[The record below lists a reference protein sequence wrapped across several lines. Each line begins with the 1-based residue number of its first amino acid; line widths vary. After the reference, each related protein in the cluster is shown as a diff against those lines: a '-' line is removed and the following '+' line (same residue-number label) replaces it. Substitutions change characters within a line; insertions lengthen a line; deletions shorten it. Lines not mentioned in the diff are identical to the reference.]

1 MIFIMLSVLLF
12 SYNNVLWKKNIKAT
26 SIPFLVAYRAFFTS
40 TISIG
45 FLLLFFTI
53 KHISISDFIKITTG
67 SLFGVLGLFSML
79 AVIKKSSLQWLGI
92 YNLLGV
98 VFTILYLWI
107 FDAVPIKESLL
118 GLLFI
123 VSGFVCFIFSNK
135 QTQLKITFKQHL
147 ILLLMTFSY
156 SFSAILHWKNLNLN
170 FSPLL
175 IIANQE
181 SIVFFVGLLFTFKKA
196 NISAIKTDLRIYF
209 KRIIIMSTV
218 IFFAI
223 LFSLLGLK
231 QTNPIVSSLLF
242 LAAPLATILFS
253 ALFFKEKFSKKNIVF
268 IIIILLG
275 AFMLHFNL
283 KN

>member
-12 SYNNVLWKKNIKAT
+12 SYNNVLWKKNLKAT

-45 FLLLFFTI
+45 ILLLFFTI
-53 KHISISDFIKITTG
+53 ENVSISDFIKITTG

-79 AVIKKSSLQWLGI
+79 TVIKKASLQWLGI

-107 FDAVPIKESLL
+107 FDTVPIKESLL
-118 GLLFI
+118 GLVVI
-123 VSGFVCFIFSNK
+123 VFGFVCFIVSNK
-135 QTQLKITFKQHL
+135 QTQLKITLKQHL
-147 ILLLMTFSY
+147 VLLLMTFSY
-156 SFSAILHWKNLNLN
+156 SFSAILHWKNLNLD

-181 SIVFFVGLLFTFKKA
+181 SIVFLVGLFFTFKKTK
-196 NISAIKTDLRIYF
+196 IRSIKIELKTYF
-209 KRIIIMSTV
+209 KKIAFMSIV
-218 IFFAI
+218 VFFAI
-223 LFSLLGLK
+223 LFSFLGLK
-231 QTNPIVSSLLF
+231 QTNPIIASLLF
-242 LAAPLATILFS
+242 LAAPLTTILFS
-253 ALFFKEKFSKKNIVF
+253 AFFFKEKLSKKNIVF

-275 AFMLHFNL
+275 AFILHFQN
-283 KN
+283 N

>member
-1 MIFIMLSVLLF
+1 MIFIVLSVLLF

-26 SIPFLVAYRAFFTS
+26 SITFLVAYRAFFTS

-53 KHISISDFIKITTG
+53 EHISISDFIKITTG

-135 QTQLKITFKQHL
+135 QSQLKITFKQHL

-156 SFSAILHWKNLNLN
+156 SFSAILHWRNLNLN

-275 AFMLHFNL
+275 AFMLHFKIN
-283 KN
+283 

>member
-40 TISIG
+40 TISVG

-53 KHISISDFIKITTG
+53 EHISISDFIKITTG

-98 VFTILYLWI
+98 VFTILYLSI

-196 NISAIKTDLRIYF
+196 NISSIKTELRIYF

-253 ALFFKEKFSKKNIVF
+253 AFFFKEKFSKKNIVF

-275 AFMLHFNL
+275 AFMLHFQIN
-283 KN
+283 

>member
-40 TISIG
+40 TISVG

-107 FDAVPIKESLL
+107 FDTVPIKESLL

-275 AFMLHFNL
+275 AFMLHFKIN
-283 KN
+283 

>member
-1 MIFIMLSVLLF
+1 MVFIMLSVLLF
-12 SYNNVLWKKNIKAT
+12 SYNNVLWKKNLKAI

-40 TISIG
+40 TISIV
-45 FLLLFFTI
+45 FLVFFFTTAY
-53 KHISISDFIKITTG
+53 ISISDFIKITTG

-79 AVIKKSSLQWLGI
+79 AVIKKASLQWLGI

-98 VFTILYLWI
+98 VFTIFYLWI
-107 FDAVPIKESLL
+107 FDTVPIKESLL
-118 GLLFI
+118 GLLLI
-123 VSGFVCFIFSNK
+123 VSGFICFIFSNR
-135 QTQLKITFKQHL
+135 QTQLKINLKQHL

-156 SFSAILHWKNLNLN
+156 SSSAILHWKNLNLN

-181 SIVFFVGLLFTFKKA
+181 SIVFFVGLLLTFKKA
-196 NISAIKTDLRIYF
+196 NISSIKTDLRIYF

-275 AFMLHFNL
+275 AFMLHFKIN
-283 KN
+283 

>member
-12 SYNNVLWKKNIKAT
+12 SYNNVLWKKNLKAT

-45 FLLLFFTI
+45 FLLVFFTI
-53 KHISISDFIKITTG
+53 EHISISDFIKITTG

-79 AVIKKSSLQWLGI
+79 AVIKKASLQWLGI

-98 VFTILYLWI
+98 IFTILYLWI
-107 FDAVPIKESLL
+107 FDTVPIKEFLL

-156 SFSAILHWKNLNLN
+156 SSSAIFHWKNLNLN

-196 NISAIKTDLRIYF
+196 NIIAITTDLRIYF
-209 KRIIIMSTV
+209 KKIIIMSTV
-218 IFFAI
+218 VFFAI
-223 LFSLLGLK
+223 LFSFLGLK

-242 LAAPLATILFS
+242 LAAPLTTILFS
-253 ALFFKEKFSKKNIVF
+253 AFFFKEKFSKKNIVF

-275 AFMLHFNL
+275 AFMLHFQN
-283 KN
+283 N

>member
-26 SIPFLVAYRAFFTS
+26 SISFLVAYRAFFTS
-40 TISIG
+40 TISVG

-53 KHISISDFIKITTG
+53 EHISISDFIKITTG

-253 ALFFKEKFSKKNIVF
+253 AFFFKEKFSKKNIVF

-275 AFMLHFNL
+275 AFMLHFKIN
-283 KN
+283 

>member
-196 NISAIKTDLRIYF
+196 NISSIKTELRIYF

-275 AFMLHFNL
+275 AFMLHFKIN
-283 KN
+283 

>member
-12 SYNNVLWKKNIKAT
+12 SYNNVLWKKNLKAT

-45 FLLLFFTI
+45 ILLLFFTI
-53 KHISISDFIKITTG
+53 ENVSISDFIKITTG

-79 AVIKKSSLQWLGI
+79 TVIKKASLQWLGI

-107 FDAVPIKESLL
+107 FDTVPIKESLL
-118 GLLFI
+118 GLVVI
-123 VSGFVCFIFSNK
+123 VFGFVCFIVSNK
-135 QTQLKITFKQHL
+135 QTQLKITLKQHL

-156 SFSAILHWKNLNLN
+156 SFSAILHWKNLNLD

-181 SIVFFVGLLFTFKKA
+181 SIVFLVGLFFTFKKTK
-196 NISAIKTDLRIYF
+196 IRSIKIELKTYF
-209 KRIIIMSTV
+209 KKIAFMSIV
-218 IFFAI
+218 VFFAI
-223 LFSLLGLK
+223 LFSFLGLK
-231 QTNPIVSSLLF
+231 QTNPIIASLLF
-242 LAAPLATILFS
+242 LAAPLTTILFS
-253 ALFFKEKFSKKNIVF
+253 AFFFKEKLSKKNIVF

-275 AFMLHFNL
+275 AFILHFQN
-283 KN
+283 N

>member
-26 SIPFLVAYRAFFTS
+26 SISFLVAYRAFFTS

-53 KHISISDFIKITTG
+53 EYISISDFIKITTG

-242 LAAPLATILFS
+242 LAAPLTTILFS
-253 ALFFKEKFSKKNIVF
+253 AFFFKEKFSKKNIVF

-275 AFMLHFNL
+275 AFMLHFQN
-283 KN
+283 N

>member
-53 KHISISDFIKITTG
+53 EHISISDFIKITTG

-107 FDAVPIKESLL
+107 FDTVPIKESLL

-253 ALFFKEKFSKKNIVF
+253 AFFFKEKFSKKNIVF

-275 AFMLHFNL
+275 AFMLHFQIN
-283 KN
+283 

>member
-53 KHISISDFIKITTG
+53 EYISISDFIKITTG

-79 AVIKKSSLQWLGI
+79 AVIKKASLQWLGI

-107 FDAVPIKESLL
+107 FDTVPIKESLL

-156 SFSAILHWKNLNLN
+156 SSSAIFHWKNLNLN

-196 NISAIKTDLRIYF
+196 NMSAIKTDLRIYF

-275 AFMLHFNL
+275 AFMLHFKIN
-283 KN
+283 

>member
-26 SIPFLVAYRAFFTS
+26 SISFLVAYRAFFTS
-40 TISIG
+40 TISVG

-53 KHISISDFIKITTG
+53 EHISISDFIKITTG

-196 NISAIKTDLRIYF
+196 NISAIKTELRIYF

-253 ALFFKEKFSKKNIVF
+253 AFFFKEKFSKKNIVF

-275 AFMLHFNL
+275 AFMLHFQIN
-283 KN
+283 

>member
-53 KHISISDFIKITTG
+53 EYISISDFIKITTG

-79 AVIKKSSLQWLGI
+79 VVIKKSSLQWLGI

-107 FDAVPIKESLL
+107 FDTVPIKESLL

-156 SFSAILHWKNLNLN
+156 SSSAILHWKNLNLN

-181 SIVFFVGLLFTFKKA
+181 SIVFFVGLLLTFKKA
-196 NISAIKTDLRIYF
+196 NISSIKTDLRIYF

-275 AFMLHFNL
+275 AFMLHFKIN
-283 KN
+283 

>member
-196 NISAIKTDLRIYF
+196 NISSIKTELRIYF

-253 ALFFKEKFSKKNIVF
+253 AFFFKEKFSKKNIVF

-275 AFMLHFNL
+275 AFMLHFQIN
-283 KN
+283 

>member
-196 NISAIKTDLRIYF
+196 NISVIKTDLRIYF

-275 AFMLHFNL
+275 AFMLHFKIN
-283 KN
+283 

>member
-26 SIPFLVAYRAFFTS
+26 SISFLVAYRAFFTS
-40 TISIG
+40 TISVG

-53 KHISISDFIKITTG
+53 EHISISDFIKITTG

-98 VFTILYLWI
+98 VFTILYLSI

-275 AFMLHFNL
+275 AFMLHFKIN
-283 KN
+283 

>member
-53 KHISISDFIKITTG
+53 EHISISDFIKITTG

-196 NISAIKTDLRIYF
+196 NISSIKTDLRIYF

-275 AFMLHFNL
+275 AFMLHFKIN
-283 KN
+283 

>member
-12 SYNNVLWKKNIKAT
+12 SYNNVLWKKNLKAT
-26 SIPFLVAYRAFFTS
+26 SITFLVAYRAFFTS

-45 FLLLFFTI
+45 FLLFFFTI
-53 KHISISDFIKITTG
+53 EHISVSDFIKITTG

-79 AVIKKSSLQWLGI
+79 AVIKKASLQWLGI

-98 VFTILYLWI
+98 VFTVLYLWI
-107 FDAVPIKESLL
+107 FDTVPIKESLL

-123 VSGFVCFIFSNK
+123 VSGFVCFIFTNK

-156 SFSAILHWKNLNLN
+156 SSSAIFHWKNLNLN

-181 SIVFFVGLLFTFKKA
+181 SIVFFIGLLFTFKKV
-196 NISAIKTDLRIYF
+196 NMSSITTGLRIYF
-209 KRIIIMSTV
+209 KKIVIMSTV
-218 IFFAI
+218 VFFAI
-223 LFSLLGLK
+223 LFSFLGLK

-242 LAAPLATILFS
+242 LAAPLTTILFS
-253 ALFFKEKFSKKNIVF
+253 TLFFKEKFSKKNIVF
-268 IIIILLG
+268 IIIILVG
-275 AFMLHFNL
+275 AFMLHFHN
-283 KN
+283 N

>member
-26 SIPFLVAYRAFFTS
+26 SITFLVAYRAFFTS

-53 KHISISDFIKITTG
+53 EHISISDFIKITTG

-135 QTQLKITFKQHL
+135 QSQLKITFKQHL

-156 SFSAILHWKNLNLN
+156 SFSAILHWRNLNLN

-275 AFMLHFNL
+275 AFMLHFKIN
-283 KN
+283 

>member
-26 SIPFLVAYRAFFTS
+26 SISFLVAYRAFFTS
-40 TISIG
+40 TISLG

-53 KHISISDFIKITTG
+53 EHISISDFIKITTG

-79 AVIKKSSLQWLGI
+79 AVIKKASLQWLGI

-209 KRIIIMSTV
+209 KRIIIMSAV

-253 ALFFKEKFSKKNIVF
+253 AFFFKEKFSKNNIVF

-275 AFMLHFNL
+275 AFMLHFKIN
-283 KN
+283 

>member
-53 KHISISDFIKITTG
+53 EHISISDFIKITTG

-107 FDAVPIKESLL
+107 FDTVPIKESLL

-156 SFSAILHWKNLNLN
+156 SSSAILHWKNLNLN

-196 NISAIKTDLRIYF
+196 NISVIKTDLRIYF

-231 QTNPIVSSLLF
+231 KTNPIVSSLLF

-275 AFMLHFNL
+275 AFMLHFKIN
-283 KN
+283 

>member
-53 KHISISDFIKITTG
+53 EHISISDFIKITTG

-98 VFTILYLWI
+98 VFTILYLSI

-196 NISAIKTDLRIYF
+196 NISSIKTELRIYF

-253 ALFFKEKFSKKNIVF
+253 AFFFKEKFSKKNIVF

-275 AFMLHFNL
+275 AFMLHFQIN
-283 KN
+283 

>member
-12 SYNNVLWKKNIKAT
+12 SYNNVLWKKNLKAT

-45 FLLLFFTI
+45 FLLVFFTI
-53 KHISISDFIKITTG
+53 EHISISDFIKITTG

-79 AVIKKSSLQWLGI
+79 AVIKKASLQWLGI

-98 VFTILYLWI
+98 IFTILYLWI
-107 FDAVPIKESLL
+107 FDTVPIKESLL

-196 NISAIKTDLRIYF
+196 NISSIKTELRIYF

-275 AFMLHFNL
+275 AFMLHFQN
-283 KN
+283 N

>member
-1 MIFIMLSVLLF
+1 MIFIILSVLLF
-12 SYNNVLWKKNIKAT
+12 SYNNVLWKKNIEAT

-45 FLLLFFTI
+45 ILLFFFTI
-53 KHISISDFIKITTG
+53 ENVSISDLIKITTG

-79 AVIKKSSLQWLGI
+79 TVIKKASLQWLGI

-107 FDAVPIKESLL
+107 FDTVPIKESLL
-118 GLLFI
+118 GLVVI
-123 VSGFVCFIFSNK
+123 VFGFVCFIVSNK
-135 QTQLKITFKQHL
+135 QTQLKITLKQHL

-156 SFSAILHWKNLNLN
+156 SFSAILHWKNLNLD

-181 SIVFFVGLLFTFKKA
+181 SIVFLVGLFFTFKKSK
-196 NISAIKTDLRIYF
+196 IRSIKIELKTYF
-209 KRIIIMSTV
+209 KKIAFMSIV
-218 IFFAI
+218 VFFAI
-223 LFSLLGLK
+223 LFSFLGLK
-231 QTNPIVSSLLF
+231 QTNPIIASLLF
-242 LAAPLATILFS
+242 LAAPLTTILFS
-253 ALFFKEKFSKKNIVF
+253 AFFFKEKLSKKNIVF

-275 AFMLHFNL
+275 AFILHFQN
-283 KN
+283 N

>member
-1 MIFIMLSVLLF
+1 MIFIVLSVLLF
-12 SYNNVLWKKNIKAT
+12 SYNNVLWKKNLKAT
-26 SIPFLVAYRAFFTS
+26 SIPFLVSYRAFFTS

-53 KHISISDFIKITTG
+53 EHISISDFIKITTG

-196 NISAIKTDLRIYF
+196 NISSIKTELRIYF

-242 LAAPLATILFS
+242 LAAPLTTILFS

-275 AFMLHFNL
+275 AFMLHFQIN
-283 KN
+283 

>member
-12 SYNNVLWKKNIKAT
+12 SYNNVLWKKNLKAT

-45 FLLLFFTI
+45 FLLIFFTI
-53 KHISISDFIKITTG
+53 EHISIADFIKITTG

-79 AVIKKSSLQWLGI
+79 AVIKKASLQWLGI

-107 FDAVPIKESLL
+107 FDTVPIKESLL

-156 SFSAILHWKNLNLN
+156 SSSAIFHWKNLNLN

-181 SIVFFVGLLFTFKKA
+181 SIVFFVGLLFTFKKV
-196 NISAIKTDLRIYF
+196 NMSSITTGLRIYF
-209 KRIIIMSTV
+209 KKIVIMSTV
-218 IFFAI
+218 VFFAI
-223 LFSLLGLK
+223 LFSFLGLK

-242 LAAPLATILFS
+242 LAAPLTTILFS

-268 IIIILLG
+268 IIIILVG
-275 AFMLHFNL
+275 AFMLHFHN
-283 KN
+283 N

>member
-26 SIPFLVAYRAFFTS
+26 SISFLVAYRAFFTS

-53 KHISISDFIKITTG
+53 EHISISDFIKITTG

-156 SFSAILHWKNLNLN
+156 SSSAIFHWKNLNLN

-275 AFMLHFNL
+275 AFMLHFKIN
-283 KN
+283 

>member
-40 TISIG
+40 TISVG

-196 NISAIKTDLRIYF
+196 NISSIKTELRIYF

-275 AFMLHFNL
+275 AFMLHFKIN
-283 KN
+283 

>member
-53 KHISISDFIKITTG
+53 EHISISDFIKITTG

-156 SFSAILHWKNLNLN
+156 SFSAILHWENLNLN

-196 NISAIKTDLRIYF
+196 NISSIKTELRIYF

-275 AFMLHFNL
+275 AFMLHFKIN
-283 KN
+283 

>member
-26 SIPFLVAYRAFFTS
+26 SISFLVAYRAFFTS

-196 NISAIKTDLRIYF
+196 NISAIKTELRIYF

-253 ALFFKEKFSKKNIVF
+253 AFFFKEKFSKKNIVF

-275 AFMLHFNL
+275 AFMLHFQIN
-283 KN
+283 

>member
-26 SIPFLVAYRAFFTS
+26 SISFLVAYRAFFTS
-40 TISIG
+40 TISVG

-53 KHISISDFIKITTG
+53 EHISISDFIKITTG

-98 VFTILYLWI
+98 VFTILYLSI

-196 NISAIKTDLRIYF
+196 NISSIKTDLRIYF

-253 ALFFKEKFSKKNIVF
+253 AFFFKEKFSKKNIVF

-275 AFMLHFNL
+275 AFMLHFQN
-283 KN
+283 N

>member
-1 MIFIMLSVLLF
+1 MLSVLLF
-12 SYNNVLWKKNIKAT
+12 SYNNVLWKKNLKVT

-45 FLLLFFTI
+45 FLLIFFTI
-53 KHISISDFIKITTG
+53 EHISIADFIKITTG

-79 AVIKKSSLQWLGI
+79 AVIKKASLQWLGI

-107 FDAVPIKESLL
+107 FDTVPIKESLL

-147 ILLLMTFSY
+147 ILLLMSFSY
-156 SFSAILHWKNLNLN
+156 SSSAIFHWKNLNLN

-181 SIVFFVGLLFTFKKA
+181 SIVFFVGLLFTFKKV
-196 NISAIKTDLRIYF
+196 NMSSITTGLRIYF
-209 KRIIIMSTV
+209 KKIVIMSTV
-218 IFFAI
+218 VFFAI
-223 LFSLLGLK
+223 LFSFLGLK

-242 LAAPLATILFS
+242 LAAPLTTILFS

-268 IIIILLG
+268 IIIILVG
-275 AFMLHFNL
+275 AFMLHFN
-283 KN
+283 NN

>member
-53 KHISISDFIKITTG
+53 EHISISDFIKITTG

-79 AVIKKSSLQWLGI
+79 AVIKKASLQWLGI

-107 FDAVPIKESLL
+107 FDTVPIKESLL

-156 SFSAILHWKNLNLN
+156 SSSAIFHWKNLNLN

-275 AFMLHFNL
+275 AFMLHFKIN
-283 KN
+283 

>member
-53 KHISISDFIKITTG
+53 EYISISDFIKITTG

-79 AVIKKSSLQWLGI
+79 VVIKKSSLQWLGI

-107 FDAVPIKESLL
+107 FDTVPIKESLL

-181 SIVFFVGLLFTFKKA
+181 SIVFFVGLLLTFKKA
-196 NISAIKTDLRIYF
+196 NISSIKTDLRIYF

-253 ALFFKEKFSKKNIVF
+253 AFFFKEKFSKKNIVF

-275 AFMLHFNL
+275 AFMLHFQIN
-283 KN
+283 

>member
-53 KHISISDFIKITTG
+53 EHISISDFIKITTG

-98 VFTILYLWI
+98 VFTILYLSI

-275 AFMLHFNL
+275 AFMLHFKIN
-283 KN
+283 

>member
-12 SYNNVLWKKNIKAT
+12 SYNNVLWKKNLKAT

-53 KHISISDFIKITTG
+53 EHISISDFIKITTG

-79 AVIKKSSLQWLGI
+79 AVIKKASLQWLGI

-107 FDAVPIKESLL
+107 FDTVPIKESLL

-156 SFSAILHWKNLNLN
+156 SSSAIFHWKNLNLN

-196 NISAIKTDLRIYF
+196 NISSIKTDLRIYF

-223 LFSLLGLK
+223 LFSFLGLK

-242 LAAPLATILFS
+242 LAAPLTTILFS

-268 IIIILLG
+268 IIIILVG
-275 AFMLHFNL
+275 AFMLHFHN
-283 KN
+283 N

>member
-1 MIFIMLSVLLF
+1 VE
-12 SYNNVLWKKNIKAT
+12 KNLKAI

-40 TISIG
+40 TISIV
-45 FLLLFFTI
+45 FLVFFFTI
-53 KHISISDFIKITTG
+53 EYISISDFIKITTG

-79 AVIKKSSLQWLGI
+79 VVIKKSSLQWLGI

-107 FDAVPIKESLL
+107 FDTVPIKESLL

-123 VSGFVCFIFSNK
+123 VSGFVCFIFSNE

-156 SFSAILHWKNLNLN
+156 SASAIFHWKNLNLN

-196 NISAIKTDLRIYF
+196 NMSSIKIDLKIYF
-209 KRIIIMSTV
+209 KKIVIMSIV
-218 IFFAI
+218 VFFAI
-223 LFSLLGLK
+223 LFSFLGLK

-242 LAAPLATILFS
+242 LAAPLTTILFS
-253 ALFFKEKFSKKNIVF
+253 AFFFKEKFSKKNIVF
-268 IIIILLG
+268 IIIILVG
-275 AFMLHFNL
+275 AFMLHFQN
-283 KN
+283 N